1 MKRNFFS
8 PFLFLFNRNWIREL
22 RKINPL
28 ILVEKSSQLGMRIM
42 CFVTR
47 MQLSLSRLESRE
59 AINANCGFI
68 NFHPCFRWLKVT
80 AGNPGELRTRSP
92 GPHVDLVGSRKVDG
106 LNVYAQLFC
115 FGCCLVLVV
124 D

>member
-1 MKRNFFS
+1 MFRN
-8 PFLFLFNRNWIREL
+8 EDAA
-22 RKINPL
+22 
-28 ILVEKSSQLGMRIM
+28 
-42 CFVTR
+42 
-47 MQLSLSRLESRE
+47 LSLSRLESRE

-106 LNVYAQLFC
+106 LNVYCTAFLLRVLPRAGGGLMHWVLGGPKQLALRLGGFT
-115 FGCCLVLVV
+115 FKHKSLIGL
-124 D
+124 